1 MNHSIQE
8 SHKSSLNGH
17 KIDKKSLMRSDLI
30 DLLAIE
36 RSLQMLKED
45 LQESPILSIYLRA
58 TRKSKIKLLKKL
70 KMSIPEIVEISRTEE
85 RFL

>member
-8 SHKSSLNGH
+8 SRKSSLNALRR
-17 KIDKKSLMRSDLI
+17 DKKSLMRSDLI

-45 LQESPILSIYLRA
+45 LQESPILSIYLEA
-58 TRKSKIKLLKKL
+58 TRKSKNKLLKKL

>member
-1 MNHSIQE
+1 
-8 SHKSSLNGH
+8 
-17 KIDKKSLMRSDLI
+17 MRSDLI

-36 RSLQMLKED
+36 RTLQMLKED